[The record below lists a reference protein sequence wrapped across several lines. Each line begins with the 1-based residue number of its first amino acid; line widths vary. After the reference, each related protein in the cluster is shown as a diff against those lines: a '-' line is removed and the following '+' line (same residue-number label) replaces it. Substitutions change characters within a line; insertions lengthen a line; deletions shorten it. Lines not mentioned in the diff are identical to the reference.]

1 MKIRLTASVLLL
13 LMIGGFGVSDVYP
26 QTPAVTLT
34 PPCRVGR
41 QAPAI
46 GFWTWAAN
54 AHVKV
59 YIRSADFK
67 PEDIPYLLAPL
78 ESWNGVSDLTGSRV
92 RFDYQ
97 GNTDVER
104 SCENCLTVIRGPVFD
119 KAKRH
124 ATELRVYSLHHNQI
138 INYASII
145 VDPVLT
151 NPKALREA
159 LAHELGHN
167 LGLLDCYTCKQK
179 STLMNQF
186 KGINEPNNMAAP
198 TACDI
203 AQARLAYQELKV
215 RVRASP
221 PPRRSIDQGEEPVDD
236 DTPIVIPK
244 PPD

>member
-1 MKIRLTASVLLL
+1 MKTKLTAPVMLL
-13 LMIGGFGVSDVYP
+13 LMIGGFGASDTYP
-26 QTPAVTLT
+26 QTAAVT
-34 PPCRVGR
+34 PPCRVGQ

-59 YIRSADFK
+59 YIRTADFK

-97 GNTDVER
+97 GSTDVEL
-104 SCENCLTVIRGPVFD
+104 SCENCLTVIRGSVFD

-124 ATELRVYSLHHNQI
+124 ATELRAYSLNHDQI

-151 NPKALREA
+151 NPKALQEA
-159 LAHELGHN
+159 LAHELGRN

-179 STLMNQF
+179 STLMNQL
-186 KGINEPNNMAAP
+186 KVINEPNNMAAP
-198 TACDI
+198 TSCDI
-203 AQARLAYQELKV
+203 AQVRLAYQEVKV
-215 RVRASP
+215 RVRSSP
-221 PPRRSIDQGEEPVDD
+221 PPRRSIDQGEEPIDD

-244 PPD
+244 PRD

>member
-1 MKIRLTASVLLL
+1 VIA
-13 LMIGGFGVSDVYP
+13 
-26 QTPAVTLT
+26 
-34 PPCRVGR
+34 PCRVGY

-78 ESWNGVSDLTGSRV
+78 ETWNNVSELTGSRV
-92 RFDYQ
+92 KFEYQ
-97 GNTDVER
+97 GSTDVQL
-104 SCENCLTVIRGPVFD
+104 SCENCLTVMRGSVFD
-119 KAKRH
+119 KSKRH
-124 ATELRVYSLHHNQI
+124 ATELRAYSLQHDQV

-151 NPKALREA
+151 NPKALRDA
-159 LAHELGHN
+159 IAHELGHN

-186 KGINEPNNMAAP
+186 KTINEPNNLAAP
-198 TACDI
+198 TSCDI
-203 AQARLAYQELKV
+203 AQVRLAYQELKV
-215 RVRASP
+215 RVRPSP
-221 PPRRSIDQGEEPVDD
+221 PPRRSIDQGEEPIDD
-236 DTPIVIPK
+236 DTPIIIPK
-244 PPD
+244 PRD